1 VLLEVQDELSE
12 LAAELPP
19 GYTIRYTG
27 QNQEQDEAMGFLG
40 TAFMAALLLIAFILM
55 SQFNSVAKPAIIMS
69 SVIMSTVGV
78 FIGLVLFRMPFGI
91 IMSMVGIISLAGIVV
106 NNAILLIDY
115 IDTLRD
121 RDGMERREA
130 LVRAGRTRFRPVVLT
145 ATTTALGLV
154 PLAVGLNFDFF
165 GLYRELRPELFWGGE
180 QAAWW
185 GPMAIVVIA
194 GILFATF
201 LTLVLVPVMY
211 SLLDDATAFV
221 RRHYLADGA
230 DVVETPAGAKTWLPI
245 PTRLPEQ
252 EVARTGA
259 D

>member
-1 VLLEVQDELSE
+1 
-12 LAAELPP
+12 
-19 GYTIRYTG
+19 
-27 QNQEQDEAMGFLG
+27 
-40 TAFMAALLLIAFILM
+40 
-55 SQFNSVAKPAIIMS
+55 
-69 SVIMSTVGV
+69 
-78 FIGLVLFRMPFGI
+78 
-91 IMSMVGIISLAGIVV
+91 MSMVGIISLAGIVV

-115 IDTLRD
+115 IDTLRE

-221 RRHYLADGA
+221 RRHYLADSGE
-230 DVVETPAGAKTWLPI
+230 VVETPAGSKTWLPI
-245 PTRLPEQ
+245 PRRLPEQ
-252 EVARTGA
+252 GVARTGA